1 DPGESSRLGRSA
13 DAPTL
18 PAFVQHCWARPDGMV
33 LTEAD
38 MTEDKDTRIAALK
51 AQLAAQLAAERA
63 GRRENRM
70 TKWETPPEA
79 VWVWGKYGK
88 YAETYC
94 HAEEI
99 KQEEF

>member
-1 DPGESSRLGRSA
+1 
-13 DAPTL
+13 
-18 PAFVQHCWARPDGMV
+18 
-33 LTEAD
+33 
-38 MTEDKDTRIAALK
+38 
-51 AQLAAQLAAERA
+51 
-63 GRRENRM
+63 M

-99 KQEEF
+99 KQEEFDVPVTKYVRADLYAARVRAEADAGQPVSTAGGGDA